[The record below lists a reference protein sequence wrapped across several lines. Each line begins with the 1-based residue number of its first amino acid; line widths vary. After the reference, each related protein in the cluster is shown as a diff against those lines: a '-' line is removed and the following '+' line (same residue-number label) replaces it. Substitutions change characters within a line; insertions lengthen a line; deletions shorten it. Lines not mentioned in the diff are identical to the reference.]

1 MMSAPYVIG
10 VTGNIASGKSTVRGI
25 LASLGAATLDADRVV
40 HKLYDLGDPVYSAV
54 VREFGPRILGQDAAI
69 DRRVLGSIVFAD
81 PDALRRLE
89 AIVHPAVVAQ
99 EWAWVAAQTVPVAVL
114 EAVKLVESGS
124 AERCNAVWVV
134 TASPDV
140 QHRRLLARSGITEA
154 DAQRRLAAQ
163 PPLESKLARAT
174 LVLKNDGTLDALQA
188 NVTAAWSAL
197 PDLSV

>member
-1 MMSAPYVIG
+1 MNTPYVIG
-10 VTGNIASGKSTVRGI
+10 VTGNIASGKSTVRGM

-40 HKLYDLGDPVYSAV
+40 HELYDLGDPVYSAV

-89 AIVHPAVVAQ
+89 AIVHPAVVAR
-99 EWAWVAAQTVPVAVL
+99 EWAWVAAQTLPVAVL

-163 PPLESKLARAT
+163 PPLEPKLARAT
-174 LVLKNDGTLDALQA
+174 LVLTNDGTLDALRA
-188 NVTAAWSAL
+188 SVTAAWAAL